1 MSSREVLVINPQ
13 KLNKTNKALAIR
25 RGQGYAADYV
35 GHITLED
42 VRSIINIIKKDR
54 DKLLVSLIYDGC
66 LRVSEAISIRPQDI
80 VQSTDGWQI
89 RVTGKG
95 SKYSAV
101 AVSASLVAQLQAYAY
116 REMIPPDTNIFS
128 INRTRV
134 FQIIQKAME
143 DAGIVKPEHV
153 GAVHVLRHSGAL
165 ERLRRTGNPK
175 AVQDQ
180 LRHASAAMTLR
191 YMKTLAHEES
201 LKIQQGIDLQW

>member
-1 MSSREVLVINPQ
+1 MVANDLVPYQPQ
-13 KLNKTNKALAIR
+13 ILNKTNKALAIR
-25 RGQGYAADYV
+25 RGQEYAADYV
-35 GHITLED
+35 GHITLAD
-42 VRSIINIIKKDR
+42 VHSIIAVLKKDR

-66 LRVSEAISIRPQDI
+66 LRVSEAVGIRPQDI
-80 VQSTDGWQI
+80 LQTPDGWQI

-95 SKYSAV
+95 NKYSAV
-101 AVSASLVAQLQAYAY
+101 AVSASLIAQIQAFAY
-116 REMIPPDTNIFS
+116 RRQIPVSEKLFD

-134 FQIIQKAME
+134 FQIVQKAMN
-143 DAGIVKPEHV
+143 DAGITKPDHV